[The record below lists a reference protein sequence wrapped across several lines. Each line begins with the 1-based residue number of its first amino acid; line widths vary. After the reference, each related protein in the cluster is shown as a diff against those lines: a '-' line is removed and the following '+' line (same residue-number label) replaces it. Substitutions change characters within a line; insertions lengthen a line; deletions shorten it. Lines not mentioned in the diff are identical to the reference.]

1 MNFFVFIICVIRN
14 MVNIHYDT
22 DNKYKKNHDYGKYS
36 SIRSEFRKTLADQ
49 LNFIKTALAFW

>member
-1 MNFFVFIICVIRN
+1 
-14 MVNIHYDT
+14 MV
-22 DNKYKKNHDYGKYS
+22 NHDYGKYS